1 MSLPL
6 RRIAPILLMSLV
18 AAVAAPLTA
27 TAAGAS
33 PIDDKKAEAARLSG
47 AIEANGEKISALDEE
62 MNGAQIKLQDAQAQI
77 ATAKQ
82 QIDQAQQQADS
93 LKSALGERA
102 ASIYTDQTSPGGNND
117 SLADPITAAARSTYA
132 AAAANKNDGM
142 ISQLTVVK
150 EQLAAKKAEYE
161 AAQTDAQAQ
170 TTQLAAS
177 TKQLLSLNANQ
188 EHLLSQ
194 TKGELATLVAADQKR
209 RDDAARAAA
218 LAAIQRASAA
228 RNATRNGGNGGSR
241 APQPIP
247 TNLPAPSGRAG
258 AAIQFAM
265 AQLGKPYVYAATGDA
280 SYDCSGLTMRAW
292 GAAGVSLPHYSGA
305 QYAMFPHVP
314 LDQLQPGDLVF
325 RGSGGSQHVSLYI
338 GNGMVISAPHTG
350 DVVKIQG
357 MGNVIPY
364 GSRPG

>member
-1 MSLPL
+1 
-6 RRIAPILLMSLV
+6 MSLV

-33 PIDDKKAEAARLSG
+33 PIDDKKAEAARLSA
-47 AIEANGEKISALDEE
+47 AIDANGDKISALDEE
-62 MNGAQIKLQDAQAQI
+62 RNAAQLELQDAQAQI

-82 QIDQAQQQADS
+82 QIDQAQQQADA
-93 LKSALGERA
+93 LKAALGQRA
-102 ASIYTDQTSPGGNND
+102 ASIYTDQTSPGGNAD
-117 SLADPITAAARSTYA
+117 SIADPITAAARSTYA
-132 AAAANKNDGM
+132 AAAANKNDGT

-150 EQLAAKKAEYE
+150 EQLAEKQAQYE
-161 AAQTDAQAQ
+161 TAQATAQ
-170 TTQLAAS
+170 AKNDQLAAAA
-177 TKQLLSLNANQ
+177 KQVAALNATQ
-188 EHLLSQ
+188 EKLLSQ

-218 LAAIQRASAA
+218 LAAIQRSRAA
-228 RNATRNGGNGGSR
+228 ATTRSGGGTATAR
-241 APQPIP
+241 APQAIP
-247 TNLPAPSGRAG
+247 ANLPPPSGRAG
-258 AAIQFAM
+258 AAIAFAM
-265 AQLGKPYVYAATGDA
+265 AQLGKPYVYAATGLD

-292 GAAGVSLPHYSGA
+292 GAAGVGMSHYSGA
-305 QYAMFPHVP
+305 QYAAFPKVP
-314 LDQLQPGDLVF
+314 LSQLQPGDLVF
-325 RGSGGSQHVSLYI
+325 RGAGGSQHVSLYI